1 MPDNGLLVTVGA
13 VLLLIVLTY
22 LWKRNEW
29 FPSQRSISSAYVEGK
44 VEKKIVVDSTG
55 GTNKATE
62 APKNTPAP
70 AAGPTRSSQ
79 NTGSSARVAVAMTVL
94 VCAILFGGIYYV
106 LSGTSSGTQAATPAT
121 ADVGDCLP
129 DELFVMAPAKG
140 DKFSDPI
147 SVWTDKPY
155 PHVMRNDFNPNAD
168 VLFRMSDKSTQV
180 AHKDGGVNLGYTK
193 TFEFQSL
200 DENEVGVVIHIWR
213 CK

>member
-1 MPDNGLLVTVGA
+1 MANYGPVITM
-13 VLLLIVLTY
+13 
-22 LWKRNEW
+22 
-29 FPSQRSISSAYVEGK
+29 
-44 VEKKIVVDSTG
+44 IVVAIIAGLVLWTQRKTWFGIHSL
-55 GTNKATE
+55 
-62 APKNTPAP
+62 PSWSRTPASATTTTAQTATAITP
-70 AAGPTRSSQ
+70 ASVTGPRRSSQ
-79 NTGSSARVAVAMTVL
+79 NAGSSAWVAVAVTIL
-94 VCAILFGGIYYV
+94 VCTVLFGGIYYV

-121 ADVGDCLP
+121 ADVGDCLT

-213 CK
+213 CN